1 MMEAKIIDLKYK
13 MNEVLKA
20 LERNEKVVV
29 KYRGKTK
36 GIIHP
41 EFNSMDKVIE
51 DHPFFGMLRHDNT
64 HVNEIMA
71 RLRGSRF

>member
-1 MMEAKIIDLKYK
+1 MEVKIVDLRYK

-20 LERNEKVVV
+20 LERNEKVVL

-36 GIIHP
+36 GVINT
-41 EFNSMDKVIE
+41 ELNSMDKVIE
-51 DHPFFGMLRHDNT
+51 DHPFFGMLRDDHTPVD
-64 HVNEIMA
+64 EIME